1 MTSKEL
7 VKVDDDNNTKSINKD
22 LEDVEYFYEKLK
34 EIYDKMPIPNAWK
47 KPYSW
52 EDKKGE

>member
-1 MTSKEL
+1 MASKEL
-7 VKVDDDNNTKSINKD
+7 VKVDDNNTKNNGKD
-22 LEDVEYFYEKLK
+22 LEDVEYFYEKVK
-34 EIYDKMPIPNAWK
+34 EIHDKMPIPNAWK

>member
-7 VKVDDDNNTKSINKD
+7 IKINNAKNEDKD
-22 LEDVEYFYEKLK
+22 LEDVEYFREKVK
-34 EIYDKMPIPNAWK
+34 EIFDKIPIPNAWK

>member
-7 VKVDDDNNTKSINKD
+7 VKVNNDPKNSED
-22 LEDVEYFYEKLK
+22 LEDVEYFYVKVK
-34 EIYDKMPIPNAWK
+34 EIFDKIPVPYGWRK
-47 KPYSW
+47 LYSW